1 MRKKY
6 FHFGFIKSSKNYLS
20 LLFGA
25 FLVFLFT
32 ACQKNDDN
40 FFEERRVQG
49 KISFLDVID
58 ARALILGGDEGNLKS
73 AGITTEN
80 PGNSIFKITEDGVI
94 QEITYWQIDTIYT
107 ETEDGIQIEIDS
119 VELKNTL
126 YPVHIFNADDNHLIV
141 CFDQITEEE
150 PNGYV
155 ELEYLVRK
163 SDGAVFEMPLGYRPL
178 TRWSHFNQ
186 MFKNEESSVLIQTD
200 DAGNIYFIGKDDII
214 KLSTQNP
221 ENITF
226 QQITTAEV
234 AGEGVNNYRVN
245 GDGHIIFNSE
255 GISTPRVTR
264 IRFNNGGLAYPDKKI
279 TPFWLGFDNNFY
291 FSYTPAYQAGVAS
304 MPVVE
309 KLTIDNGQINYEMIG
324 EVNHPD
330 ADMTYM
336 GNGSFI
342 FRMQAINKIVVMD
355 FIDNMNQIGDV
366 VAEVYNTEKQVKTFS
381 MDELG
386 ITNIKIGL
394 CSDNYYY
401 LAGLNDNHPILLKV
415 NPSVFPHSVEQ
426 LVPEGSYD
434 IYKMAVTSDD
444 YVMIHALR
452 MSDGNIV
459 ISQISPT
466 SEVTQMEDIGTEVI
480 QLVQIR

>member
-1 MRKKY
+1 MRNKK
-6 FHFGFIKSSKNYLS
+6 FFFGLRKSSRIYLS
-20 LLFGA
+20 LLLSA
-25 FLVFLFT
+25 FLMLLFT
-32 ACQKNDDN
+32 SCQKNDDN

-49 KISFLDVID
+49 RISFLDVVD

-73 AGITTEN
+73 EGLTTGTPE
-80 PGNSIFKITEDGVI
+80 NSIFKITEDGVV
-94 QEITYWQIDTIYT
+94 QEITYWQIDTIYI
-107 ETEDGIQIEIDS
+107 ETEDGMETKIDS
-119 VELKNTL
+119 VELTNTL

-141 CFDQITEEE
+141 CFDQVAEEAT
-150 PNGYV
+150 NGYF

-163 SDGAVFEMPLGYRPL
+163 SDGAVFELPLGYRPI

-200 DAGNIYFIGKDDII
+200 EAGYIYFVGKNDII

-226 QQITTAEV
+226 QQITTTEV
-234 AGEGVNNYRVN
+234 SGEGVTNYRVN
-245 GDGHIIFNSE
+245 GAGHIIFNSE
-255 GISTPRVTR
+255 GISNPRVTKL
-264 IRFNNGGLAYPDKKI
+264 RFSSGGLAYPNKNI
-279 TPFWLGFDNNFY
+279 IPFWLGFDNSFY
-291 FSYTPAYQAGVAS
+291 YSYTPDYQPGVPS

-309 KLTIDNGQINYEMIG
+309 KLTIENGQINYEKIG

-330 ADMTYM
+330 ADLTYM
-336 GNGSFI
+336 GIGSFI
-342 FRMQAINKIVVMD
+342 FRMEAINKIVVMD
-355 FIDNMNQIGDV
+355 FVDNMDQIGDV
-366 VAEVYNTEKQVKTFS
+366 VAEVYNNENQVKVFS
-381 MDELG
+381 MEELG
-386 ITNIKIGL
+386 ITSINIGL

-401 LAGLNDNHPILLKV
+401 LAGLNGNQPVLLKV

-452 MSDGNIV
+452 MSDGNHV

-466 SEVTQMEDIGTEVI
+466 GVITQMEDIGTEVI

>member
-1 MRKKY
+1 MKSNNNY
-6 FHFGFIKSSKNYLS
+6 FGHIKSNKSYLS

-25 FLVFLFT
+25 SLIFMFT
-32 ACQKNDDN
+32 TCNKNDDN

-49 KISFLDVID
+49 KISFLDVMD
-58 ARALILGGDEGNLKS
+58 ARALILGGDGDNLKS
-73 AGITTEN
+73 AGLASDTL
-80 PGNSIFKITEDGVI
+80 GNTIFKITEEGVV
-94 QEITYWQIDTIYT
+94 QEVTYWQVDTIYT
-107 ETEDGIQIEIDS
+107 ETEDGMQIKIDS
-119 VELKNTL
+119 VELTNTL

-141 CFDQITEEE
+141 CFDQITEED
-150 PNGYV
+150 PNGYI

-163 SDGAVFEMPLGYRPL
+163 SDGAVFELPMGYRPQ
-178 TRWSHFNQ
+178 TGWSHFNQ
-186 MFKNEESSVLIQTD
+186 MFKNEESSVLIQQD
-200 DAGNIYFIGKDDII
+200 EAGYIYFVGKGDII

-221 ENITF
+221 ENVTF
-226 QQITTAEV
+226 QQITSTEV
-234 AGEGVNNYRVN
+234 SGEGVSNYRVN
-245 GDGHIIFNSE
+245 GAGHIIFNSE

-264 IRFNNGGLAYPDKKI
+264 IRFSNGGLAYPDKNI

-291 FSYTPAYQAGVAS
+291 FSYTPAYQAGVPS
-304 MPVVE
+304 MPVIE

-330 ADMTYM
+330 ADLTYL
-336 GNGSFI
+336 GINSCI
-342 FRMQAINKIVVMD
+342 FRMRAVNKIVVMD
-355 FIDNMNQIGDV
+355 FGDPMEQIGDV
-366 VAEVYNTEKQVKTFS
+366 VAEVYNTENQVKAFS

-386 ITNIKIGL
+386 ITTIDIGL

-401 LAGLNDNHPILLKV
+401 LAGLNGNQPVLLKV
-415 NPSVFPHSVEQ
+415 DPSVFPHSVQQ

-444 YVMIHALR
+444 YLMIHALR
-452 MSDGNIV
+452 MSDGNNV

-466 SEVTQMEDIGTEVI
+466 GEVTQMEDIGTEVI